1 MTGLSWH
8 DRYRARRASERIL
21 RRMTPDDIPAALALA
36 ERVGWQHEAADWE
49 RLLHWS
55 PEGCFVL
62 DEPETGVVATVSTTP
77 YGTALGWI
85 GMLIV
90 APERQR
96 QGLGRQLARAALDH
110 LMARG
115 TERILLDSSE
125 AGRAL
130 YQRLGFREVCKI
142 ERWEGRAS
150 TYLGPRARRMRPE
163 DRSAVFALDRTLFGL
178 DRQHIL
184 SRLLDEYP
192 DLAWVDYEDNALAG
206 YLLGH
211 RRRGHVYLGPWM
223 SLTVLAAERLL
234 RVAFEQL
241 QGQTVVLNI
250 PDNNGRS
257 LILASNHNLRRV
269 QHCTR
274 MIYGDAE
281 PIQGQPLAELA
292 ITSLATG

>member
-1 MTGLSWH
+1 MTSLSWH
-8 DRYRARRASERIL
+8 DRYRSGNKVERTL
-21 RRMTPDDIPAALALA
+21 RRMTPEDIPAALALT
-36 ERVGWQHEAADWE
+36 ERVGWLHEAADWA

-62 DEPETGVVATVSTTP
+62 DEPETGLVGTVSTTP
-77 YGTALGWI
+77 YDKALGWI
-85 GMLIV
+85 GMLV
-90 APERQR
+90 VSPERQH
-96 QGLGRQLARAALDH
+96 QGLGRELMRAALDH
-110 LMARG
+110 LIARG
-115 TERILLDSSE
+115 TERIMLDSSE
-125 AGRAL
+125 AGRTL

-150 TYLGPRARRMRPE
+150 TYLGPRARRMRPDE
-163 DRSAVFALDRTLFGL
+163 RPAVFALDATLFGL

-184 SRLLDEYP
+184 SRLMDEFP
-192 DLAWVDYEDNALAG
+192 DLAWVDYEGSSLMG

-211 RRRGHVYLGPWM
+211 RRRGRVYLGPWM
-223 SLTVLAAERLL
+223 SLSVPAAERLL

-257 LILASNHNLRRV
+257 LILASDHNLRRIR
-269 QHCTR
+269 HCTR

-281 PIQGQPLAELA
+281 PPQGYPLAELA